1 MKNFTTYPKIAFAF
15 LFLSF
20 SNYVSSQT
28 NVFDDIIVPSPN
40 HTYLELALIQEN
52 LDVALQNSSA
62 QLTVFA
68 PDDNA
73 FTNLAASLNVTVPDL
88 LALPNLTDILTYHV
102 LGVNV
107 SASTIKIMVVG
118 RILQG
123 IGLSASR
130 SISIAMIRDRF
141 EGDYMAKIMS
151 FVVTIFILVPI
162 IAPTL
167 GKLLLDN
174 YGWESIFYSQL
185 FFGIFVLIW
194 FWKRQPE
201 TLPLAYKKKFS
212 KAIFISG
219 TNEFIKHKSAV
230 IFTLISGLV
239 TGSFMVF
246 LSTSQHIFEIQYG
259 LVDQFPYIFGALAF
273 SVGIATFTNGTLVV
287 KFGMRRL
294 VNVFILLFTLTSL
307 LYIVIFQGI
316 LNPSISILVC
326 FLALQFFSVGF
337 LFGNVRSL
345 AMQPIGHIAGIGAAI
360 NGFVSTIMAVPIA
373 TFIGGYVDTTALPLF
388 IGFAACGLGS
398 LLLLL
403 LVKKP
408 IY

>member
-1 MKNFTTYPKIAFAF
+1 MTTIKKGT
-15 LFLSF
+15 
-20 SNYVSSQT
+20 SQIE
-28 NVFDDIIVPSPN
+28 FILLMACLMSI
-40 HTYLELALIQEN
+40 
-52 LDVALQNSSA
+52 VALSIDTILPALNPIGLSIGTVNQNEN
-62 QLTVFA
+62 QLLITMIFLGLGFGQLIFGPISDSFGRKPVVYIGFAVFVLASFLCIAA
-68 PDDNA
+68 P
-73 FTNLAASLNVTVPDL
+73 S
-88 LALPNLTDILTYHV
+88 IE
-102 LGVNV
+102 
-107 SASTIKIMVVG
+107 IMVVG

-141 EGDYMAKIMS
+141 EGNYMAKIMS

-162 IAPTL
+162 VAPTL
-167 GKLLLDN
+167 GKFLLDN

-185 FFGIFVLIW
+185 LFGIVVLFW

-201 TLPLAYKKKFS
+201 TLPPAYKKKFS
-212 KAIFISG
+212 MAIFINGSK
-219 TNEFIKHKSAV
+219 EFIKYRSAV
-230 IFTLISGLV
+230 IFTLISGLA

-246 LSTSQHIFEIQYG
+246 LSTSQYIFEVQYG

-273 SVGIATFTNGTLVV
+273 SVGVATFTNGTLVV
-287 KFGMRRL
+287 RFGMKKL
-294 VNVFILLFTLTSL
+294 VTIFSLVFSLTSL
-307 LYIVIFQGI
+307 LYISIFYGET
-316 LNPSISILVC
+316 NPSISILIL

-345 AMQPIGHIAGIGAAI
+345 AMQPLGHIAGIGAAI

-373 TFIGGYVDTTALPLF
+373 TFIGSFVETTALPLF

-403 LVKKP
+403 FVKKP

>member
-1 MKNFTTYPKIAFAF
+1 LTTTKKGT
-15 LFLSF
+15 
-20 SNYVSSQT
+20 SQIE
-28 NVFDDIIVPSPN
+28 FILLMACLMSI
-40 HTYLELALIQEN
+40 
-52 LDVALQNSSA
+52 VALSIDTILPALNPIGLSVGTVNQNEN
-62 QLTVFA
+62 QLLITMIFLGLGLGQLIFGPISDSFGRKPVVYIGFAVFMLASFLCIAA
-68 PDDNA
+68 PN
-73 FTNLAASLNVTVPDL
+73 
-88 LALPNLTDILTYHV
+88 IE
-102 LGVNV
+102 
-107 SASTIKIMVVG
+107 IMVIG

-167 GKLLLDN
+167 GKFLLDN

-185 FFGIFVLIW
+185 LFGIVVLCW

-201 TLPLAYKKKFS
+201 TLPPAYKKKFS
-212 KAIFISG
+212 MAIFINGSK
-219 TNEFIKHKSAV
+219 EFIKYRSAV
-230 IFTLISGLV
+230 IFTLISGLA

-246 LSTSQHIFEIQYG
+246 LSTSQHIFEVQYG

-273 SVGIATFTNGTLVV
+273 SVGVATFTNGTLVV
-287 KFGMRRL
+287 RFGMKKL
-294 VNVFILLFTLTSL
+294 VTIFSIVFSLTSL
-307 LYIVIFQGI
+307 LYISIFYGET
-316 LNPSISILVC
+316 NPSISILIL

-345 AMQPIGHIAGIGAAI
+345 AMQPLGHIAGIGAAI
-360 NGFVSTIMAVPIA
+360 NGFISTIMAVPIA
-373 TFIGGYVDTTALPLF
+373 TFIGSFVETTALPLF

-403 LVKKP
+403 FVKKP

>member
-1 MKNFTTYPKIAFAF
+1 MFTTTKKGT
-15 LFLSF
+15 
-20 SNYVSSQT
+20 SQIE
-28 NVFDDIIVPSPN
+28 FILLMACLMSI
-40 HTYLELALIQEN
+40 
-52 LDVALQNSSA
+52 VALSIDTILPALNPIGLSIGTVNQNEN
-62 QLTVFA
+62 QLLITMIFLGLGLGQLIFGPISDSFGRKPVVYIGFTVFMLASFLCIAA
-68 PDDNA
+68 PN
-73 FTNLAASLNVTVPDL
+73 
-88 LALPNLTDILTYHV
+88 IE
-102 LGVNV
+102 
-107 SASTIKIMVVG
+107 IMVIG

-167 GKLLLDN
+167 GKFLLDN

-185 FFGIFVLIW
+185 LFGIVVLCW

-201 TLPLAYKKKFS
+201 TLPPAYKKKFS
-212 KAIFISG
+212 MAIFINGSK
-219 TNEFIKHKSAV
+219 EFIKYRSAV
-230 IFTLISGLV
+230 IFTLISGLA

-246 LSTSQHIFEIQYG
+246 LSTSQHIFEVQYG

-273 SVGIATFTNGTLVV
+273 SVGMATFTNGTLVV
-287 KFGMRRL
+287 RFGMKKL
-294 VNVFILLFTLTSL
+294 VTIFSIVFSLTSL
-307 LYIVIFQGI
+307 LYISIFYGET
-316 LNPSISILVC
+316 NPSISILIL

-345 AMQPIGHIAGIGAAI
+345 AMQPLGHIAGIGAAI
-360 NGFVSTIMAVPIA
+360 NGFISTIMAVPIA
-373 TFIGGYVDTTALPLF
+373 AFIGSFVETTALPLF

-403 LVKKP
+403 FVKKP

>member
-1 MKNFTTYPKIAFAF
+1 MACLMSI
-15 LFLSF
+15 
-20 SNYVSSQT
+20 
-28 NVFDDIIVPSPN
+28 
-40 HTYLELALIQEN
+40 
-52 LDVALQNSSA
+52 VALSIDTILPALNPIGLSVGTVNQNEN
-62 QLTVFA
+62 QLLITMIFLGLGLGQLIFGPISDSFGRKPVVYIGFTVFMLA
-68 PDDNA
+68 S
-73 FTNLAASLNVTVPDL
+73 FLCIAASN
-88 LALPNLTDILTYHV
+88 IE
-102 LGVNV
+102 
-107 SASTIKIMVVG
+107 IMVIG

-167 GKLLLDN
+167 GKFLLDN

-185 FFGIFVLIW
+185 LFGIVVLCW

-201 TLPLAYKKKFS
+201 TLPPAYKKKFS
-212 KAIFISG
+212 MAIFINGSK
-219 TNEFIKHKSAV
+219 EFIKYRSAV
-230 IFTLISGLV
+230 IFTLISGLA

-246 LSTSQHIFEIQYG
+246 LSTSQHIFEVQYG

-273 SVGIATFTNGTLVV
+273 SVGVATFTNGTLVV
-287 KFGMRRL
+287 RFGMKKL
-294 VNVFILLFTLTSL
+294 VTIFSIVFSLTSL
-307 LYIVIFQGI
+307 LYISIFYGET
-316 LNPSISILVC
+316 NPSISILIL

-345 AMQPIGHIAGIGAAI
+345 AMQPLGHIAGIGAAI
-360 NGFVSTIMAVPIA
+360 NGFISTIMAVPIA
-373 TFIGGYVDTTALPLF
+373 TFIGSFVETTALPLF

-403 LVKKP
+403 FVKKP

>member
-1 MKNFTTYPKIAFAF
+1 MACLMSI
-15 LFLSF
+15 
-20 SNYVSSQT
+20 
-28 NVFDDIIVPSPN
+28 
-40 HTYLELALIQEN
+40 
-52 LDVALQNSSA
+52 VALSIDTILPALKPIGLSIGTVNQNEN
-62 QLTVFA
+62 QLLITMIFLGLGLGQLIFGPISDSFGRKPVVYIGFAVFMLASFLCIAA
-68 PDDNA
+68 PN
-73 FTNLAASLNVTVPDL
+73 
-88 LALPNLTDILTYHV
+88 IE
-102 LGVNV
+102 
-107 SASTIKIMVVG
+107 IMVVG

-167 GKLLLDN
+167 GKFLLDN

-185 FFGIFVLIW
+185 LFGIVVLCW

-201 TLPLAYKKKFS
+201 TLPPAYKKKFS
-212 KAIFISG
+212 MAIFINGSK
-219 TNEFIKHKSAV
+219 EFIKYRSAV
-230 IFTLISGLV
+230 IFTLISGLA

-246 LSTSQHIFEIQYG
+246 LSTSQHIFEVQYG

-273 SVGIATFTNGTLVV
+273 SVGVATFTNGTLVV
-287 KFGMRRL
+287 RFGMKKL
-294 VNVFILLFTLTSL
+294 VTIFSIVFSLTSL
-307 LYIVIFQGI
+307 LYISIFYGET
-316 LNPSISILVC
+316 NPSISILIL

-345 AMQPIGHIAGIGAAI
+345 AMQPLGHIAGIGAAI
-360 NGFVSTIMAVPIA
+360 NGFISTIMAVPIA
-373 TFIGGYVDTTALPLF
+373 AFIGSFVETTALPLF

-403 LVKKP
+403 FVKKP

>member
-1 MKNFTTYPKIAFAF
+1 MTTIKKGT
-15 LFLSF
+15 
-20 SNYVSSQT
+20 SQIE
-28 NVFDDIIVPSPN
+28 FILLMACLMSI
-40 HTYLELALIQEN
+40 
-52 LDVALQNSSA
+52 VALSIDTILPALNPIGLSIGTVNQNEN
-62 QLTVFA
+62 QLLITMIFLGLGFGQLIFGPISDSFGRKPVVYIGFAVFVLASFLCIAA
-68 PDDNA
+68 P
-73 FTNLAASLNVTVPDL
+73 S
-88 LALPNLTDILTYHV
+88 IE
-102 LGVNV
+102 
-107 SASTIKIMVVG
+107 IMVVG

-141 EGDYMAKIMS
+141 EGNYMAKIMS

-162 IAPTL
+162 VAPTL
-167 GKLLLDN
+167 GKFLLDN

-185 FFGIFVLIW
+185 LFGIVVLFW

-201 TLPLAYKKKFS
+201 TLPPAYKKKFS
-212 KAIFISG
+212 MAIFINGSK
-219 TNEFIKHKSAV
+219 EFIKYRSAV
-230 IFTLISGLV
+230 IFTLISGLA

-246 LSTSQHIFEIQYG
+246 LSTSQHIFEVQYG

-273 SVGIATFTNGTLVV
+273 SVGVATFTNGTLVV
-287 KFGMRRL
+287 RFGMKKL
-294 VNVFILLFTLTSL
+294 VTIFSLVFSLTSL
-307 LYIVIFQGI
+307 LYISIFYGET
-316 LNPSISILVC
+316 NPSISILIL

-345 AMQPIGHIAGIGAAI
+345 AMQPLGHIAGIGAAI

-373 TFIGGYVDTTALPLF
+373 TFIGSFVETTALPLF

-403 LVKKP
+403 FVKKP

>member
-1 MKNFTTYPKIAFAF
+1 MPTTKKGP
-15 LFLSF
+15 
-20 SNYVSSQT
+20 SQIE
-28 NVFDDIIVPSPN
+28 FILLMACLMAI
-40 HTYLELALIQEN
+40 
-52 LDVALQNSSA
+52 VALSIDTILPALNPIGLSVGTVNQNEN
-62 QLTVFA
+62 QLLITMIFLGLGLGQLIFGPISDSFGRKPVVYIGFTVFMLASFLCIAA
-68 PDDNA
+68 PN
-73 FTNLAASLNVTVPDL
+73 
-88 LALPNLTDILTYHV
+88 IE
-102 LGVNV
+102 
-107 SASTIKIMVVG
+107 IMVIG

-167 GKLLLDN
+167 GKFLLDN

-185 FFGIFVLIW
+185 LFGIVVLCW

-201 TLPLAYKKKFS
+201 TLPPAYKKKFS
-212 KAIFISG
+212 MAIFINGSK
-219 TNEFIKHKSAV
+219 EFIKYRSAV
-230 IFTLISGLV
+230 IFTLISGLA

-246 LSTSQHIFEIQYG
+246 LSTSQHIFEVQYG

-273 SVGIATFTNGTLVV
+273 SVGVATFTNGTLVV
-287 KFGMRRL
+287 RFGMKKL
-294 VNVFILLFTLTSL
+294 VTIFSIVFSLTSL
-307 LYIVIFQGI
+307 LYISIFYGET
-316 LNPSISILVC
+316 NPSISILIL

-345 AMQPIGHIAGIGAAI
+345 AMQPLGHIAGIGAAI
-360 NGFVSTIMAVPIA
+360 NGFISTIMAVPIA
-373 TFIGGYVDTTALPLF
+373 TFIGSFVETTALPLF

-403 LVKKP
+403 FVKKP